1 MDKKEN
7 DNGQMFHI
15 RLNVYDRWALALMKA
30 RFGTSSSGAIRA
42 CIRACAHEI
51 GFKSPHDSDNRP

>member
-15 RLNVYDRWALALMKA
+15 RLNGYDRKALAFMKA
-30 RFGTSSSGAIRA
+30 RFGTSYSGAIRA
-42 CIRACAHEI
+42 CIRACANKI
-51 GFKSPHDSDNRP
+51 DFKPPSVPNDLP